1 MSTSTLKIGHLI
13 LCVLDHFV
21 LVPLGAP
28 RERKRQNHDHRYSQ
42 DPTHFFSPLRM
53 CQYNDLAPASDQ
65 CSRPARFHPRLVVWK
80 FCIVHTVSATFPT
93 LASRHRAFRTPL
105 RWKDATPP
113 SCRKPRFFR
122 NPIPQ

>member
-42 DPTHFFSPLRM
+42 DPTHFCSPLPM
-53 CQYNDLAPASDQ
+53 CQYNDLAPASDH
-65 CSRPARFHPRLVVWK
+65 CSTPARFHHRLVVWK
-80 FCIVHTVSATFPT
+80 FCIDQTVSATFPT
-93 LASRHRAFRTPL
+93 SSSRHRTFRTPL
-105 RWKDATPP
+105 PGNDA
-113 SCRKPRFFR
+113 SLR
-122 NPIPQ
+122 